1 MPLRAGRCPSDEA
14 PGGDCSIVAGGLMDD
29 FAGPGELQHDWC
41 QGRWPLPRHRL
52 ASVEAV
58 GDAEPDQI
66 EHDLCQRLEG
76 GQVG

>member
-1 MPLRAGRCPSDEA
+1 
-14 PGGDCSIVAGGLMDD
+14 MDD